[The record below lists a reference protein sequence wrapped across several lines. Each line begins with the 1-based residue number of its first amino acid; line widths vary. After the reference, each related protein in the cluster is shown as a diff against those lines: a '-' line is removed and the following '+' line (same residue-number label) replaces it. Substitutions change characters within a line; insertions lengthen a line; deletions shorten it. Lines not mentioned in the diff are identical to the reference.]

1 MSQSFS
7 LRGRPPNKLWFKGS
21 PSASSKPGALG
32 VQQSEP
38 NTDECKDGAQSQGEL
53 QGSTA
58 QIHTLPPEQHQCLDF
73 LLNGTMGRKEA
84 TFFVGEPLE
93 AAVTPAPK
101 FQTRKLVRGKFTC
114 THNTYLI
121 QAHAKSY
128 TISMQSHTHRWLHKH
143 TQSYICHDDIQTH
156 SDHTHVAQS
165 YAATHYRHTTTHKH
179 ARGHTLGYLDTTT
192 YNHMETCNNTPLHD
206 HLPHTHTVAHNHTP
220 PARAVGRWVG
230 CVSAGSMPCPGV
242 HRSATPS
249 VKYCPLWTQCTKQG
263 STYTPGGPKAWT
275 WPSSR

>member
-206 HLPHTHTVAHNHTP
+206 HLPHTHSCTQSHTTSQ
-220 PARAVGRWVG
+220 GCGQMGWV
-230 CVSAGSMPCPGV
+230 CVSWLNALPRRAQIRHPVRQILPPVDTMHKAGIHLHTWGP
-242 HRSATPS
+242 
-249 VKYCPLWTQCTKQG
+249 QG
-263 STYTPGGPKAWT
+263 LDLAIQ
-275 WPSSR
+275 